1 MIDVLLAQEYARINH
16 DVILKQ
22 VVEIY
27 QEICSDAKIIDEIHT
42 THNYIDYDF
51 KAIMGKPNMMIRK
64 GAVRAYKGE
73 RLIIPFNMRDG
84 LAICEGKSNNDWNYT
99 APHGCGRIMS
109 RAKAKETLNVEDFM
123 KEMADANIYT
133 TTADATTLDEAPNA
147 YKPYQEIVKL
157 IEPTVDILYF
167 MKPKI
172 NIKAAE

>member
-1 MIDVLLAQEYARINH
+1 
-16 DVILKQ
+16 
-22 VVEIY
+22 
-27 QEICSDAKIIDEIHT
+27 
-42 THNYIDYDF
+42 
-51 KAIMGKPNMMIRK
+51 
-64 GAVRAYKGE
+64 
-73 RLIIPFNMRDG
+73 
-84 LAICEGKSNNDWNYT
+84 
-99 APHGCGRIMS
+99 MS